1 MLDIEA
7 DVHGSIPRMSLQ
19 FQTGSRT
26 GLTLLI
32 LRSNSVEAKRRSTL
46 TFYTYMH
53 IYIYIYVHVYIII
66 YLKIHILGLLY
77 ILYESIFI
85 QYLYNHKRC
94 SES

>member
-46 TFYTYMH
+46 TFYTYV
-53 IYIYIYVHVYIII
+53 YIYIYVHVYIII
-66 YLKIHILGLLY
+66 DKNTHIGIALY
-77 ILYESIFI
+77 FI
-85 QYLYNHKRC
+85 
-94 SES
+94 